1 MENVM
6 QLLIRIDM
14 RYVLPFWIASLIM
27 QFVAIET
34 NQRELAMLYRKM
46 SDFAN
51 IFYIILVGIIFILD
65 LTE

>member
-1 MENVM
+1 MENVT

-27 QFVAIET
+27 QFVAIKT
-34 NQRELAMLYRKM
+34 NQRELVMLYRKM

-51 IFYIILVGIIFILD
+51 IFYIILVGIIIILD